1 MGDIDWASAV
11 AVLGGGLA
19 LGLALVMLS
28 RKGEVTGPA
37 RDLGREAKLE
47 DLKRRREQLVEQLR
61 DLDDMQSAGDTV
73 AADER
78 SRLER
83 EAATVLRDLSRLE
96 SGDAA
101 PQHAQAPAQAG
112 GMSPQLRGAL
122 QGGLIV
128 GFFAL
133 MFFVLQST
141 TRTREEGMGI
151 TGNDPRPAATV
162 RGGQGMGGG
171 GQAMPADHP
180 KPGDDTPRLQAARAA
195 AAADPSSMEAK
206 IEVAFA
212 LADAGQWMEAYKA
225 SEEILALEPGQPDA
239 LMVQSS
245 IRLVMGQLD
254 KAIELADK
262 VITNHPTHTKALAYR
277 GMLAFRAGDRPGAI
291 ANLERARQLVGPDET
306 LDAMIEEVKT
316 KPLPTEAGAE
326 DGAMPPGHPPANAGG
341 AEAEAG
347 AMPAGHPAMP
357 GAEAPGMPAG
367 HPAMPGAGGGQPA
380 AATGDVAIAGT
391 IRLADGVT
399 APAGATLFVIARR
412 PDVPRGPPAATRRYP
427 ATSFPIAFSLGQDN
441 VMLGGPFPDEVVL
454 SARLDGDGNA
464 MTRAPGDLEGAAT
477 GTVKKGTAG
486 LTIELRPTAA
496 QP

>member
-1 MGDIDWASAV
+1 MGEIDWTSAI

-28 RKGEVTGPA
+28 RKGETAGPA

-47 DLKRRREQLVEQLR
+47 DLKRRRELLVEQLR
-61 DLDDMQSAGDTV
+61 DLDDMHSAGATV

-96 SGDAA
+96 AGETAPRHPTTAA
-101 PQHAQAPAQAG
+101 PSG
-112 GMSPQLRGAL
+112 GLSPQLRGAL

-133 MFFVLQST
+133 LFFVLQST
-141 TRTREEGMGI
+141 TRVREDGMGI
-151 TGNDPRPAATV
+151 TGNDPRPAGAA
-162 RGGQGMGGG
+162 MGGPG
-171 GQAMPADHP
+171 EGMAQGMPADHP
-180 KPGDDTPRLQAARAA
+180 EPGEDTPRLQAARAA
-195 AAADPSSMEAK
+195 AAADPGSMAAK
-206 IEVAFA
+206 VEVAFA
-212 LADAGQWMEAYKA
+212 FADAGQWMEAYKT

-254 KAIELADK
+254 KAIELADE

-291 ANLERARQLVGPDET
+291 ANLERARQLTGPDET
-306 LDAMIEEVKT
+306 LDAMIAEVKT

-326 DGAMPPGHPPANAGG
+326 DGELPPGHPPAAGAEAGAMPPGHPAMPS
-341 AEAEAG
+341 AEAG
-347 AMPAGHPAMP
+347 AMPSGHPAMP
-357 GAEAPGMPAG
+357 SGGEAPGAV
-367 HPAMPGAGGGQPA
+367 AS
-380 AATGDVAIAGT
+380 GDVAVAGT

-427 ATSFPIAFSLGQDN
+427 ATSFPMAFSLGQDN
-441 VMLGGPFPDEVVL
+441 VMLGGPFPDAIVL
-454 SARLDGDGNA
+454 SARLDSDGNA
-464 MTRAPGDLEGAAT
+464 MTRTPGDLEAALPT
-477 GTVKKGTAG
+477 PIKKGTAG
-486 LTIELRPTAA
+486 LTLELHPIAD
-496 QP
+496 P

>member
-1 MGDIDWASAV
+1 MGEIDWTSAV

-19 LGLALVMLS
+19 LGLALVMVS
-28 RKGEVTGPA
+28 RKGESAAPA
-37 RDLGREAKLE
+37 RDLAREAKLE
-47 DLKRRREQLVEQLR
+47 DLKRRRELLVEQLR
-61 DLDDMQSAGDTV
+61 DLDDMQSAGDAV
-73 AADER
+73 AAEER

-96 SGDAA
+96 SGEVA
-101 PQHAQAPAQAG
+101 PQRSTAQATTG

-141 TRTREEGMGI
+141 TRPREEGMGI
-151 TGNDPRPAATV
+151 TGNDPRPAATPM
-162 RGGQGMGGG
+162 GGQGRP
-171 GQAMPADHP
+171 APADHP
-180 KPGDDTPRLQAARAA
+180 QAGEDTPRLQAARAA
-195 AAADPSSMEAK
+195 VAADPGSMESK
-206 IEVAFA
+206 VELAFA

-291 ANLERARQLVGPDET
+291 ANLERARQIAGPDET
-306 LDAMIEEVKT
+306 LDAMIAEVKT
-316 KPLPTEAGAE
+316 KPLPTEAGGE
-326 DGAMPPGHPPANAGG
+326 GGEGAMPPGHPPTGDEAAGG
-341 AEAEAG
+341 
-347 AMPAGHPAMP
+347 MPAGHPPIP
-357 GAEAPGMPAG
+357 GAETGGMPAG
-367 HPAMPGAGGGQPA
+367 HPAIPGAAQPQA
-380 AATGDVAIAGT
+380 AATTGDVAVAGT

-399 APAGATLFVIARR
+399 APPGATLFVIARR

-427 ATSFPIAFSLGQDN
+427 ATSFPLAFSLGQDN
-441 VMLGGPFPDEVVL
+441 VMLGGPFPEEFTL
-454 SARLDGDGNA
+454 SARLDTDGNA
-464 MTRAPGDLEGAAT
+464 MTRAPGDLEGAVT
-477 GTVKKGTAG
+477 GTVKKGTGSPNHRA
-486 LTIELRPTAA
+486 PPAAA